1 MIPPAY
7 ACGVS
12 RYIKEMIKICEWGKN
27 EMSAFN
33 LLGTA
38 LFRKIHEGGTW
49 QCLVRYERAYQKEDV
64 PHFYPTRTLNLAIES
79 KI

>member
-33 LLGTA
+33 LLRTA
-38 LFRKIHEGGTW
+38 PIQKNTW
-49 QCLVRYERAYQKEDV
+49 GWDHRHTTSV
-64 PHFYPTRTLNLAIES
+64 
-79 KI
+79 